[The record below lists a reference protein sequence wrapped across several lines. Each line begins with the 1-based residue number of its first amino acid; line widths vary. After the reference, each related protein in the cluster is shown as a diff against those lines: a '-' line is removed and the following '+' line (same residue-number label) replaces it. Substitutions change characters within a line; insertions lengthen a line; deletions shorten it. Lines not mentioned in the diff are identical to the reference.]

1 MQSEISNYTC
11 VCSKRWGSSS
21 IHVLQ
26 SAYLFKLWLHK
37 MEYSINELQYT
48 VYSILYNIIVTKLQ
62 YVTEFWKTY
71 HLHTSE
77 IIRISNFAAL

>member
-1 MQSEISNYTC
+1 MFSHNFIPSCQLLADLEVRLISNRLY
-11 VCSKRWGSSS
+11 W
-21 IHVLQ
+21 
-26 SAYLFKLWLHK
+26 YWLTGNT
-37 MEYSINELQYT
+37 YW
-48 VYSILYNIIVTKLQ
+48 NITLKDRERERESV